1 MPGDSQRTMR
11 DALEEAL
18 GEPVTDDEA
27 QAALARRAPSLAHWV
42 REQQLLLAIT
52 TGAAVVVG
60 AIAALAL
67 GSWLFLVFALA
78 VHALM
83 TLLVG
88 YVVLRVTTEVEKPGP
103 LTVAR
108 LQAAG
113 VDDPE
118 ARLNRAIQAHAGSN
132 GDRVREAFQVNGDD
146 RTGAADQQLSNT
158 PASGQTELVGP
169 DLGRGSGRG

>member
-1 MPGDSQRTMR
+1 MSGDTERTMR
-11 DALEEAL
+11 EELEDAL
-18 GEPVTDDEA
+18 GEPVSDDEA
-27 QAALARRAPSLAHWV
+27 RASLARRAPSLSSWV

-52 TGAAVVVG
+52 AGAAVVVG

-67 GSWLFLVFALA
+67 DSWLLLVLALA
-78 VHALM
+78 VHGLM
-83 TLLVG
+83 TTLVG

-118 ARLNRAIQAHAGSN
+118 ARLNRAIQAHAGS
-132 GDRVREAFQVNGDD
+132 DSDQVREAFAVDADD
-146 RTGAADQQLSNT
+146 RPRAADQQLSNT
-158 PASGQTELVGP
+158 PASGETELVGP
-169 DLGRGSGRG
+169 NLPSRTG